1 MDQLLDGTTLLL
13 LVGLVLFVIVLRVVV
28 RLACLGLT
36 IVLLLGL
43 LAIIGRMLT

>member
-43 LAIIGRMLT
+43 LAIIGRMLA

>member
-13 LVGLVLFVIVLRVVV
+13 LVGLVLFVIVLRVIV

-43 LAIIGRMLT
+43 LAIVGRMLT